1 MRCRSAAC
9 RLLCERTFLALV
21 APLALLAPL
30 AVAPTVFAAPQIAS
44 IAPRGLAIGQP
55 TTVVITG
62 SDLAAQPRLLLPE
75 GIAQQTV
82 KGEAKADR
90 IEIEVT
96 LAESASPGLVPLRV
110 ATATG
115 ISPAVIVGVDRLP
128 QHSFAGEITAL
139 PVALSGTVGGGQ
151 VLKATLAGKAGQR
164 LVLDVEAQRL
174 GAGLTPVVRLYNP
187 RGRQIAWSPP
197 LVELGGDARCE
208 ITLPE
213 DATYTIELHD
223 QLYRPAGPGYF
234 RLKIGDLATADFALP
249 LAVAAGSKQALA
261 FPGSSVGGSP
271 MAASAEQDATA
282 ASVPG
287 ETSAALPAAQHLTG
301 AAPRLAISTHPELV
315 EAAPAEGAAA
325 PQELSAAPVGI
336 SGVLSVPGQE
346 DKYVL
351 PVTAGQKLRVAVVA
365 RQFGSPLDAEL
376 SIRKPDGGQLA
387 YGDDSP
393 GSSDPAIDFD
403 VPAGVAQVHLV
414 IKDRIGGGGANC
426 VYRIEA
432 VDRTLPDF
440 GLTLPSG
447 ELNLPAGG
455 TQVVPV
461 QIARRGY
468 GGPIE
473 LSIEGLPSGVT
484 LAGNVIPAGA
494 TIGLLT
500 LSAAEQPPQAAI
512 VRVIGRAL
520 ESPQPLARVAAF
532 GEVAGSK
539 YRPSWRTLW
548 GLAVTERA
556 PIGIV
561 WNGAE
566 GDKLLLGSKLAA
578 RLALTRTEGT
588 AGNIRIRLLTSQPMP
603 RKTIKENNQ
612 DKEVDDLDR
621 ALRLEGEPT
630 FAADAADPTV
640 QILVPADLAQQPWDV
655 VLVADLLAADGRT
668 TVASLAA
675 PVRRLSTAAP
685 IELQLTGEP
694 QATGKAGAG
703 ETDSLRGTIVRAAG
717 FDQPVAVTLEGL
729 PKGLSAPQAIVPAGQ
744 SDFELPLT
752 FAFGAK
758 AGPLKGAKLVAL
770 SAPVSTRS
778 VKSNAIPL
786 AIEVVPGEKPTAEP
800 PLTIFEDD
808 ESFIGLL
815 TEGSGRAIPEQ
826 RDKYSGKYCL
836 RVTPD
841 QRLNPALPMLGV
853 KIRENPGPGEYRY
866 IRFAW
871 KKAGGNSICLQLNH
885 DGAWGPGGEG
895 GREGAKFRYHAG
907 PGGEC
912 YGASL
917 VISDKLPGKF
927 ALVTRDL
934 FADFGEFT
942 LNGLAFSPV
951 DGNAALFDHLYLAR
965 QMEDFEMI
973 KVEK

>member
-1 MRCRSAAC
+1 MRCRSAAF
-9 RLLCERTFLALV
+9 RFPAR
-21 APLALLAPL
+21 ALLAAFAFCSLPL
-30 AVAPTVFAAPQIAS
+30 TTFAAPQIAS
-44 IAPRGLAIGQP
+44 ISPRGLQVGQP

-62 SDLAAQPRLLLPE
+62 SDLAAQPRLILPTE
-75 GIAQQTV
+75 IAQQAI
-82 KGEAKADR
+82 KGEAKPDR
-90 IEIEVT
+90 VEIEVT
-96 LAESASPGLVPLRV
+96 IAETAAPGLVPLRV

-115 ISPAVIVGVDRLP
+115 ISPAVVVGIDRLP
-128 QHSFAGEITAL
+128 QLAFAEQVPPL
-139 PVALSGTVGGGQ
+139 PAALSGSVGGGQ
-151 VLKATLAGKAGQR
+151 VLKTTLAGKAGQR
-164 LVLDVEAQRL
+164 LVLDVEALRL
-174 GAGLTPVVRLYNP
+174 GGGLKPVVRLYDP
-187 RGRQIAWSPP
+187 RGKQLAWSPP
-197 LVELGGDARCE
+197 QVELGGDARCE
-208 ITLPE
+208 FTLPA
-213 DATYTIELHD
+213 DAVYTIELHD
-223 QLYRPAGPGYF
+223 QLYRPAGPGFF
-234 RLKIGDLATADFALP
+234 RLKLGDLATADFALP
-249 LAVAAGSKQALA
+249 LAVAAGSKQSLTY
-261 FPGSSVGGSP
+261 PGSTLTT
-271 MAASAEQDATA
+271 AAEHDATA
-282 ASVPG
+282 ANVPG
-287 ETSAALPAAQHLTG
+287 ETNAALPAAENFTG
-301 AAPRLAISTHPELV
+301 AAPRLVLGTHPEVV
-315 EAAPAEGAAA
+315 EAAAAEGAAG
-325 PQELSAAPVGI
+325 PQELPAAPIGI
-336 SGVLSVPGQE
+336 SGVLSAPGQE

-351 PVTAGQKLRVAVVA
+351 PVTAGQKLRVAVIA

-376 SIRKPDGGQLA
+376 SIRKPDGAQLA

-393 GSSDPAIDFD
+393 SSSDPAIDFD
-403 VPAGVAQVHLV
+403 VPEGVSQVHLV
-414 IKDRIGGGGANC
+414 IKDRIGGGGANY
-426 VYRIEA
+426 VYRIAA

-440 GLTLPSG
+440 DITLPAG

-468 GGPIE
+468 AGPIE

-500 LSAAEQPPQAAI
+500 LSAADQPPQAAI
-512 VRVIGRAL
+512 VRVIGKAL
-520 ESPQPLARVAAF
+520 ESPVPLARVASF

-539 YRPSWRTLW
+539 YRPAWRTLW
-548 GLAVTERA
+548 GLAVTQKA

-566 GDKLLLGSKLAA
+566 DDKLLLGSKLAA
-578 RLALTRTEGT
+578 RLTLTRTEGT

-612 DKEVDDLDR
+612 DKEVDDVDR

-630 FAADAADPTV
+630 FAEGAADPTV
-640 QILVPADLAQQPWDV
+640 QILVPADLAQQPWDL
-655 VLVADLLAADGRT
+655 VLVADLLAADGKT
-668 TVASLAA
+668 AVASLAA
-675 PVRRLSTAAP
+675 PVRRLSVAAP
-685 IELQLTGEP
+685 LQLQLTGEP
-694 QATGKAGAG
+694 KATGKAGAG
-703 ETDSLRGTIVRAAG
+703 ETDSVRGTIVRAAG

-729 PKGLSAPQAIVPAGQ
+729 PKGYSAPQTIVPADQ
-744 SDFELPLT
+744 SEFALPLT
-752 FAFGAK
+752 FAFGTK
-758 AGPLKGAKLVAL
+758 AGELKGAKLVAV

-778 VKSNAIPL
+778 VRSNAIPL
-786 AIEVVPGEKPTAEP
+786 TIEVVPGEKPQAEP
-800 PLTIFEDD
+800 PLVIFEDD

-815 TEGSGRAIPEQ
+815 TEGNGRAIPEQ

-841 QRLNPALPMLGV
+841 QKLNAALPMLGV

-871 KKAGGNSICLQLNH
+871 KKAGGNSVCLQLNH

-927 ALVTRDL
+927 ELVTRDL

-965 QMEDFEMI
+965 QMEDFELI
-973 KVEK
+973 KLEK

>member
-1 MRCRSAAC
+1 MRCRSAVC
-9 RLLCERTFLALV
+9 RSPVLRTL
-21 APLALLAPL
+21 LALLALVPF
-30 AVAPTVFAAPQIAS
+30 APAAFAAPQIAS
-44 IAPRGLAIGQP
+44 ISPRGLTIGQP
-55 TTVVITG
+55 TTIVITG
-62 SDLAAQPRLLLPE
+62 SDLAAQPQLLLPG
-75 GIAQQTV
+75 GIAQQVV
-82 KGEAKADR
+82 KGEAKPDR
-90 IEIEVT
+90 VEIEVT
-96 LAESASPGLVPLRV
+96 LAESASPGLMPLRV

-115 ISPAVIVGVDRLP
+115 ISPAVVVGIDRLP
-128 QHSFAGEITAL
+128 QQTFSSEIPAL

-151 VLKATLAGKAGQR
+151 VLKTGFSGKAGQR

-174 GAGLTPVVRLYNP
+174 GGGLKPVVRLYGL
-187 RGRQIAWSPP
+187 RGKQLAWSPP
-197 LVELGGDARCE
+197 QVEIGGDARCE
-208 ITLPE
+208 ITLPA
-213 DATYTIELHD
+213 DAEYTIELHD
-223 QLYRPAGPGYF
+223 QLYRPAGPGFF
-234 RLKIGDLATADFALP
+234 RLKVGDLTTADFALP
-249 LAVAAGSKQALA
+249 LAVAAGSKQTLH
-261 FPGSSVGGSP
+261 FPGSSVAGNP
-271 MAASAEQDATA
+271 AAASAEHDATA
-282 ASVPG
+282 VSVPG
-287 ETSAALPAAQHLTG
+287 ETIAALPAAENLTG

-325 PQELSAAPVGI
+325 APQELSAAPVGI
-336 SGVLSVPGQE
+336 SGVLSAASQE

-351 PVTAGQKLRVAVVA
+351 PVTAGRKLRVAVVA

-403 VPAGVAQVHLV
+403 VPEGVTHVHLV
-414 IKDRIGGGGANC
+414 IKDRIGRGGANY

-440 GLTLPSG
+440 GLTLPAG

-468 GGPIE
+468 DGPIE
-473 LSIEGLPSGVT
+473 LSIEGLPGGVT

-532 GEVAGSK
+532 GEAAGSK
-539 YRPSWRTLW
+539 YRPAWRTLW
-548 GLAVTERA
+548 GLAVTQPA

-561 WNGAE
+561 WHGAE
-566 GDKLLLGSKLAA
+566 DDKLLLGGKLAA

-603 RKTIKENNQ
+603 RKKIKENNQ
-612 DKEVDDLDR
+612 DKEVDDLER

-655 VLVADLLAADGRT
+655 VLVADLLAADGKT

-729 PKGLSAPQAIVPAGQ
+729 PKGFSAPQAIVPAGQ
-744 SDFELPLT
+744 SEFTLPLT

-841 QRLNPALPMLGV
+841 QKLNPSLPMLGV

-927 ALVTRDL
+927 ELVTRDL

-965 QMEDFEMI
+965 QMEDFELI
-973 KVEK
+973 QVEK